1 MVVPLTKM
9 DLQKGRQVSR
19 GKSREEKKKIVHLF
33 LYTSEMSKG
42 HLEEELVNAH
52 QEVRMEKE
60 TEDRDL
66 GVPGLCVVSRV
77 SGGQS
82 NPQRKCMV

>member
-42 HLEEELVNAH
+42 HLEEELVNALMLRKNT
-52 QEVRMEKE
+52 VNKLLLNKVAFIFKANLNFLGK
-60 TEDRDL
+60 DRFH
-66 GVPGLCVVSRV
+66 GLSC
-77 SGGQS
+77 
-82 NPQRKCMV
+82 